1 MILFCQICSYSVLV
15 IVGVGDF
22 RLLKKSVM
30 RVWLLSGVLSAVDE
44 VSDCNDLAVTLT
56 SRSFRS
62 PELSLSGHT
71 AHLSLLTLLS
81 WAETADDDE
90 TAETAGVESLQ
101 VAGMKGDNRL
111 MS

>member
-1 MILFCQICSYSVLV
+1 
-15 IVGVGDF
+15 
-22 RLLKKSVM
+22 LKKSVM
-30 RVWLLSGVLSAVDE
+30 RVWLLSGLLSAVDE

-62 PELSLSGHT
+62 PELSLSGHK

-81 WAETADDDE
+81 WAETADEDETAETADDDE